1 MCVNVSSMCI
11 CVCSLCVYMCLVY
24 VEVHVDAYRERAGE
38 KENIKELAHVPL
50 TDEFKS
56 LRQVGI

>member
-1 MCVNVSSMCI
+1 
-11 CVCSLCVYMCLVY
+11 VY